1 MKRLVDVNYPQAK
14 SIRVVLDNLNT
25 HGAASLYEA
34 FAPEEASRLRHR
46 LEFHHT
52 PKHASW
58 LNMAEIE
65 ISALS
70 RQCLQPRIPDSA
82 ALARE
87 TLAWQAQRNQDRTL
101 IRWHFTVADARTK
114 LSRLYPQLP

>member
-1 MKRLVDVNYPQAK
+1 MKRLVDVCYPQAR
-14 SIRVVLDNLNT
+14 SIKVVLDNLNT
-25 HGAASLYEA
+25 HGPASLYEA
-34 FAPEEASRLRHR
+34 FAPAEASRLRHR

-70 RQCLQPRIPDSA
+70 RQCLRRRIADAA
-82 ALARE
+82 ALATE
-87 TLAWQAQRNQDRTL
+87 TTWQTERNRAQVQ
-101 IRWHFTVADARTK
+101 IHWHFSVSDARSK
-114 LSRLYPQLP
+114 LSRLYPQMP